1 MRARYR
7 MISTIAGGVLGSI
20 VPQAGFGDGP
30 GVPVASPRI
39 TVTGDPTP
47 IETIRTALLAAAP
60 QIVPEAGDARV
71 TLRQTIPSL
80 QPLAAATRTMLR
92 AVFQMAPSGVLP
104 VTRAVPVEINHQV
117 ALWTR
122 NSFS

>member
-7 MISTIAGGVLGSI
+7 MISTIAVGVLGSI

-60 QIVPEAGDARV
+60 QIVPEAG
-71 TLRQTIPSL
+71 TLGSPCDRRSHRCNPSRRR
-80 QPLAAATRTMLR
+80 P
-92 AVFQMAPSGVLP
+92 APCSAPFKLFFFCTYSTAYKILGP
-104 VTRAVPVEINHQV
+104 CR
-117 ALWTR
+117 R
-122 NSFS
+122 